1 MCSILSDES
10 FLNMERLSLPVICPA
25 QLRPINR
32 RADYGP
38 EPGEPMTRGRL
49 IAAASV
55 LVVATTGYIFVL
67 FDTLALANANPR
79 LIGQLDLHV
88 ARLFFDLR
96 SARLIDF
103 FTVVTAFGNWGIV
116 FLLAASASVVLWL
129 TRRLRYIPEL
139 WFVLIGN
146 QTLIALLKG
155 LFLRP
160 RPEYAVYRE
169 VTASFPSGH
178 SAASFALFGFLTYVL
193 VRERTGPKVLVLVGG
208 LVIVIL
214 VGLSRL
220 ILGEHYFSDVLSG
233 YLVGAVWVVLGI
245 CLTELRSGTVAR
257 TGVTEPRRMLA
268 VFAVILLTGI
278 ALCFTVK
285 TYIGSLQS
293 ADTDS
298 AEQLSVG

>member
-1 MCSILSDES
+1 M
-10 FLNMERLSLPVICPA
+10 
-25 QLRPINR
+25 
-32 RADYGP
+32 
-38 EPGEPMTRGRL
+38 

-55 LVVATTGYIFVL
+55 LVVITTGYFLVL
-67 FDTLALANANPR
+67 FATGALAIDKSSP
-79 LIGQLDLHV
+79 IVQLDLHV

-96 SARLIDF
+96 SARLIDL

-116 FLLAASASVVLWL
+116 FSLAASASVVLWL
-129 TRRLRYIPEL
+129 MHRLRYIPAL
-139 WFVLIGN
+139 WLILISN
-146 QTLIALLKG
+146 QTLITLLKG

-233 YLVGAVWVVLGI
+233 YLVGAVSVVLGI
-245 CLTELRSGTVAR
+245 CLTELRFGTVAR

-268 VFAVILLTGI
+268 VFAVILVTGI

-285 TYIGSLQS
+285 IYIGSLQS
-293 ADTDS
+293 ADTAS
-298 AEQLSVG
+298 AEQ